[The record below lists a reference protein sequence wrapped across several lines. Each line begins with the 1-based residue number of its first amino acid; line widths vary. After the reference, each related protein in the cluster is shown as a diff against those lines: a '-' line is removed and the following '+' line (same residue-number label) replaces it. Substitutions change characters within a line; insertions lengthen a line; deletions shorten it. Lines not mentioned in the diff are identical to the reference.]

1 MADPKVSE
9 PTKRTISVSNIP
21 CIVPS
26 DPQAPISVENTTVV
40 SSREI
45 GGNNDSV
52 VSAISLTLSSFNSK
66 ASFFNAFLREFK
78 SPKVI
83 QLASMVM
90 P

>member
-1 MADPKVSE
+1 MSD

-26 DPQAPISVENTTVV
+26 DPQAPINVEKTTVV
-40 SSREI
+40 SNREV
-45 GGNNDSV
+45 GGSKDSS
-52 VSAISLTLSSFNSK
+52 VSAISLTDSSFSSK
-66 ASFFNAFLREFK
+66 ASLFNAFLREFK

-83 QLASMVM
+83 QFASIVM